1 MASVKTAISVDKPLF
16 DEVDALAQE
25 MEVSRSYLFT
35 LAVREFV
42 QRRKSQKTLEAVNAA
57 HDDVPDPAEA
67 SLQTRMR
74 RKHRE
79 LVKDQW

>member
-1 MASVKTAISVDKPLF
+1 MANVKTAISVDKPLF

-35 LAVREFV
+35 LAAREYI
-42 QRRKSQKTLEAVNAA
+42 QRHKSQKMLEAVNAA
-57 HDDVPDPAEA
+57 HDDVPDPAEE

-74 RKHRE
+74 SKHRE
-79 LVKDQW
+79 LVADQW

>member
-1 MASVKTAISVDKPLF
+1 MANVKTAISVDRPLF

-25 MEVSRSYLFT
+25 MEVSRSYLFA

-42 QRRKSQKTLEAVNAA
+42 QRRKSQKILEAVNAA
-57 HDDVPDPAEA
+57 HDDVPDPAED

-74 RKHRE
+74 SKHRE
-79 LVKDQW
+79 LVQDQW

>member
-1 MASVKTAISVDKPLF
+1 MANVKTAISVDKPLF

-35 LAVREFV
+35 QAAREYI
-42 QRRKSQKTLEAVNAA
+42 QRHKSQKMLEAVNAA
-57 HDDVPDPAEA
+57 HDDVPDPAEE

-74 RKHRE
+74 SKHRE
-79 LVKDQW
+79 LVADQW

>member
-1 MASVKTAISVDKPLF
+1 MANVKTAISVDKPLF

-35 LAVREFV
+35 LAAREYI
-42 QRRKSQKTLEAVNAA
+42 QRRKSQKILEAVNAA
-57 HDDVPDPAEA
+57 HDDVPDPAED

-74 RKHRE
+74 SKHRE
-79 LVKDQW
+79 MVKDQW

>member
-1 MASVKTAISVDKPLF
+1 MANVKTAISVDKPLF

-25 MEVSRSYLFT
+25 MEISRSYLFT

-42 QRRKSQKTLEAVNAA
+42 QRHKSQKMLEAVNAA
-57 HDDVPDPAEA
+57 HDDVPDPAEE

-74 RKHRE
+74 SKHHE

>member
-1 MASVKTAISVDKPLF
+1 MANVKTAISVEKPLF

-25 MEVSRSYLFT
+25 MAVSRSYLFT

-42 QRRKSQKTLEAVNAA
+42 QRHKSQKTLEAINAA
-57 HDDVPDPAEA
+57 HDDLPDSAED

-74 RKHRE
+74 SKHRE
-79 LVKDQW
+79 LVNDQW

>member
-1 MASVKTAISVDKPLF
+1 MANVKTAISVDKPLF

-35 LAVREFV
+35 LAAREYI
-42 QRRKSQKTLEAVNAA
+42 QRRKSQKILEAVNAA
-57 HDDVPDPAEA
+57 HDDVPDPAED

-74 RKHRE
+74 SKHRE

>member
-1 MASVKTAISVDKPLF
+1 MANVKTAISVDKPLF

-35 LAVREFV
+35 LAAREYI
-42 QRRKSQKTLEAVNAA
+42 QRHKSQKMLEAVNAA
-57 HDDVPDPAEA
+57 HDDVPDPAGE

-74 RKHRE
+74 SKHRE
-79 LVKDQW
+79 LVADQW